1 MENKKIKILLSI
13 GVVIIITIFA
23 ISLFKN
29 IAYPLLWNDE
39 ASTAMFGRRVLQYGY
54 PKVHDDKN
62 SLYLWS
68 DQNHDIG
75 TRSKGDV
82 YIAEGWTQYYLAALG
97 DSLANQSNDIYAKT
111 AMLRIPFA
119 VAGFLGTII
128 FGLTIGLFFNKNKKW
143 ALAAFFIFEL
153 FSISLILHLREVRY
167 YSLVILFASIIF
179 NAYIRYVILKTLKY
193 KHYLWVISL
202 FIVLLF
208 HTHYP
213 IAAAFM
219 LALGIHGLIL
229 ALSRCEKKL
238 SIFMRE
244 FFRLTLPLFISLIF
258 IIPSLIYFKTFITA
272 NALTTEYAVGFG
284 VYVRN
289 VVLALSFFAK
299 FEFLCLA
306 IFLKILRALLLR
318 NNKNDKIT
326 NNEILIK
333 ASNFLT
339 LFFCVYILV
348 IARSLYMFERY
359 IITLQPVLVC
369 IILLDILLCWRMFHR
384 IFVAGSYDRRT
395 MLKMFLVLILMA
407 TGLNLIPQIKSI
419 KGHLYEITHQY
430 KGPLDF
436 AIPYIQEKYSD
447 PSKIIIATNYEENSY
462 MYYLNSKTIVGY
474 VGNNLAEDRKLQ
486 PDVIVFR
493 KYRNFDQDYVD
504 VFSTFLDTGKYQK
517 INFPIFDYPYNNI
530 PELNYSMAG
539 HLYKTKL
546 TDNNTE
552 KLDIYREQ

>member
-1 MENKKIKILLSI
+1 MEDKKIKILLSI
-13 GVVIIITIFA
+13 GTIIIVAVFA
-23 ISLFKN
+23 VSLFKN

-39 ASTAMFGRRVLQYGY
+39 ASTAMFGKRVLQYGY

-75 TRSKGDV
+75 TRSNGDV

-97 DSLANQSNDIYAKT
+97 DSLANKSDDVYVKT

-119 VAGFLGTII
+119 VAGFLGIII
-128 FGLTIGLFFNKNKKW
+128 FGLTIGLFFNKNRKW
-143 ALAAFFIFEL
+143 ALIAFFIFEL

-179 NAYIRYVILKTLKY
+179 NVYIRHVILKTLKY

-202 FIVLLF
+202 LVVLLF

-219 LALGIHGLIL
+219 VALGIHSLIL
-229 ALSRCEKKL
+229 AFSRCEKKL
-238 SIFMRE
+238 SIFVRE
-244 FFRLTLPLFISLIF
+244 FFKLALPLFVSLIF
-258 IIPSLIYFKTFITA
+258 IIPSLVYFKTLITA
-272 NALTTEYAVGFG
+272 NALTTEYALGFG

-306 IFLKILRALLLR
+306 IFLKILLAIFIR
-318 NNKNDKIT
+318 NNKNNNAEDDK
-326 NNEILIK
+326 ILIK
-333 ASNFLT
+333 TSNFLT

-348 IARSLYMFERY
+348 IARSLYVFERY
-359 IITLQPVLVC
+359 IIVLQPVLVC
-369 IILLDILLCWRMFHR
+369 IILLDILLCWRRFHYV
-384 IFVAGSYDRRT
+384 FVVGEYSRRA

-407 TGLNLIPQIKSI
+407 TGFNLIPQIKSI
-419 KGHLYEITHQY
+419 KGHLYEITHRY

-436 AIPYIQEKYSD
+436 VIPYIQEKYGDS
-447 PSKIIIATNYEENSY
+447 SKIIIATNYEENSY
-462 MYYLNSKTIVGY
+462 MYYLDSKTIVGY
-474 VGNNLAEDRKLQ
+474 VGNNLTEDRKLQ
-486 PDVIVFR
+486 PDVVIYR

-504 VFSTFLDTGKYQK
+504 VFNAFLNAEKYQK

-530 PELNYSMAG
+530 PELNYMAS

-546 TDNNTE
+546 TNDDAE
-552 KLDIYREQ
+552 KLDIYVKQ